1 MNKITLSSLRG
12 FKRDAVKFSV
22 VAAYDASFSR
32 LLADA
37 EVPVI
42 LVGDSLGMTVQ
53 GHASTVPVSVAD
65 VAYHTACVARGNQY
79 SLIIGDLPFMSY
91 TSVEQALDTS
101 KQLMQAGAHMVKLE
115 GGRWL
120 SETFQA
126 LNAAGVPSCAHLG
139 LTPQS
144 VNKLGGYKVQG
155 RDADEAQTILED
167 AIALEAAGADMLVL
181 ECVPS
186 ELAAKITHAVNIPVI
201 GIGAGADTDAQVLV
215 LHDMLGI
222 TPRAPKFSKNF
233 LEGSHSILEAFERFV
248 ADVKDGHFP
257 AEEHQFN

>member
-1 MNKITLSSLRG
+1 MNKITLNSLRK
-12 FKRDAVKFSV
+12 FKHEAYKFSV
-22 VAAYDASFSR
+22 VTAYDATFSR
-32 LLADA
+32 TLETA

-42 LVGDSLGMTVQ
+42 LVGDSLGMTIQ
-53 GHASTVPVSVAD
+53 GHNSTVPVSVND
-65 VAYHTACVARGNQY
+65 VAYHTACVARGNSY

-91 TSVEQALDTS
+91 TSIPQSLESS

-120 SETFQA
+120 CDTFQA
-126 LNAAGVPSCAHLG
+126 LNAAGVPTCAHLG

-155 RDADEAQTILED
+155 RDADQAQAILED

-186 ELAAKITHAVNIPVI
+186 ELAARITDALSIPVV
-201 GIGAGADTDAQVLV
+201 GIGAGGGTDAQVLV

-222 TPRAPKFSKNF
+222 TPKAPKFSKNF
-233 LEGSHSILEAFERFV
+233 LEGENSIEAAFKAFV
-248 ADVKDGHFP
+248 REVELGEFP
-257 AEEHQFN
+257 ASEHQFS